1 MDKLKG
7 VILQKE
13 PEDYSQVEAE
23 VELDKLVKDCLLV
36 LRIEGQ
42 EQPYCFDLT
51 HDATLRNYI
60 LAKLT
65 DEDEVVEN

>member
-1 MDKLKG
+1 MDKMKG
-7 VILQKE
+7 LIIEKE
-13 PEDYSQVEAE
+13 PEEYSQVEAQ
-23 VELDKLVKDCLLV
+23 VELEKLVKDCLLV

-51 HDATLRNYI
+51 HDTDLRNYI

-65 DEDEVVEN
+65 EDDGLVEN